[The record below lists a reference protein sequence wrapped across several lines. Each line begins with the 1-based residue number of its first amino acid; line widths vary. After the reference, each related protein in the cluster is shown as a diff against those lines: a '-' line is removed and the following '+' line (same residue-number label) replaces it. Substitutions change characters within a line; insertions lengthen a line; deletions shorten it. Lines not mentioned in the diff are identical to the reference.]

1 LTPQVQKYSVAVSLQ
16 GNSGGRRCAGSIDV
30 RRGESHRR
38 RFLVHHKETENVAMK
53 KSFSYTLVALMVLTM
68 VAFTG
73 LVTAGDET
81 AAQAGEKTGVEGQFV
96 RVAENDEGWVVLGYE
111 TANGSL
117 KEKWMLLDIGL
128 TLQNGVEAQKIT
140 RDQVKLVTPD
150 DQVISMATQ
159 EEYMSGHA
167 TLDPMNER
175 ANIESQSINY
185 FPVGRTRPCRI
196 GFFGNMDQ
204 RVGALSFNEVT
215 VDDRSACLGRIYF
228 QIPDGI
234 VLGNYNFDVQF
245 AGSIVRVP
253 FKIMTKEEAKAF
265 DKEWKTEEK
274 EEKH

>member
-1 LTPQVQKYSVAVSLQ
+1 MKNQSRIFKVLVSM
-16 GNSGGRRCAGSIDV
+16 V
-30 RRGESHRR
+30 
-38 RFLVHHKETENVAMK
+38 V
-53 KSFSYTLVALMVLTM
+53 VALSG
-68 VAFTG
+68 FGG
-73 LVTAGDET
+73 LAIAGDET

-117 KEKWMLLDIGL
+117 KEKWMLLEIGL
-128 TLQNGVEAQKIT
+128 TLQNGVKDQKIT
-140 RDQVKLVTPD
+140 RDQIKLVTPD

-167 TLDPMNER
+167 TLDAMNAR
-175 ANIESQSINY
+175 VNIESQSINY

-204 RVGALSFNEVT
+204 RVGNLSFNEVT

-228 QIPDGI
+228 QVPEGI
-234 VLGNYNFDVQF
+234 QLGNYNFDVQF

-253 FKIMTKEEAKAF
+253 FKIMTKEEAKEF
-265 DKEWKTEEK
+265 DKEWKAEK
-274 EEKH
+274 KKEKH